1 MKKPFVISLLAL
13 AALSLLMVRS
23 TTTAVAAGVRT
34 GIFFE
39 DDVYVEVPD
48 AGLEPAQIWNY
59 EVPE

>member
-1 MKKPFVISLLAL
+1 
-13 AALSLLMVRS
+13 VRS